1 MAGKWRTGGDVYIGD
16 PMGNAVALTDAE
28 YDALVHERAIKEK
41 RQERDELLRKVVDA
55 MNPMRWEALSA
66 AEQQAYRDYRQ
77 ALLDVPQQEG
87 FPHNIVWPTEPIGG

>member
-41 RQERDELLRKVVDA
+41 RQERDELLRKVADA
-55 MNPMRWEALSA
+55 MNPMRWEGLS
-66 AEQQAYRDYRQ
+66 EPEKQAYRDYRQ
-77 ALLDVPQQEG
+77 ALLDIPQQAG
-87 FPHNIVWPTEPIGG
+87 FPENIKWPVKPEVK

>member
-1 MAGKWRTGGDVYIGD
+1 MKKWKTGDEIYIGD
-16 PMGNAVALTDAE
+16 PFGDAVELTDEE
-28 YDALVHERAIKEK
+28 YDKLVLERAIKEI
-41 RQERDELLRKVVDA
+41 RRERDELLRKIVDA

-87 FPHNIVWPTEPIGG
+87 FPENIIWPIEPIGG